1 MDRMPPPGL
10 TVVIGAHP
18 KGDMPKDG
26 RMPPP
31 GMPKSGAMGEG
42 GKASPEEA
50 GVIRSDQKCIDC
62 ANYDATSGDCA
73 KVSGS
78 FDPGDSCMEYFEAIN
93 SDEPDED
100 DMGGKPDGDMDDQ
113 QEMPAA

>member
-10 TVVIGAHP
+10 TVMIGAHP
-18 KGDMPKDG
+18 RGDMPKLGG
-26 RMPPP
+26 RMQPP
-31 GMPKSGAMGEG
+31 GMKADPMGS

-78 FDPGDSCMEYFEAIN
+78 FDPSDSCMQYFEAIN

-113 QEMPAA
+113 QEMPA